1 MFLRS
6 GFSLIEL
13 MVTIAIVSILLT
25 LGIPSLSTV
34 LRNIT
39 LTTQANNFVAAI
51 NLARSEAI
59 RRNTAVTLSATASNI
74 TQHHWESGWQIWVDS
89 NGNGTLDNGELLR
102 LFPDMGSGTLVSN
115 TSLLR
120 FSGNGF
126 LDGRQQVTLV
136 FSLQPPD
143 CAAEPARDIMI
154 TPAGRPSIQETSCI

>member
-25 LGIPSLSTV
+25 LGVPSFSAV

-154 TPAGRPSIQETSCI
+154 TPAGRPSVQETSCI